1 MLHFHGPN
9 AASRSH
15 RPEQLMRRRNT
26 IWTWLLRMKM
36 LRPYQPSETS
46 LLHYPRCD
54 QIITEVIK
62 TLLDVKWWSLWYFL
76 KGKLLGVCGNVGSG
90 KTSLICSILEQVCFF
105 CMLYCFCICLHL
117 FTLCFYYFELY
128 ITVTLVFW
136 PAHFPFRCTF
146 FRAPSQLMGH
156 LRTFA
161 SRPGFF
167 MELFEKIFLW
177 GNLLI
182 RPGKL
187 NPSSCIYGC
196 HLLLVNHHF
205 VWIVN
210 RGPFELHIPNL
221 PWEAQKNQVG
231 YLPWNF

>member
-1 MLHFHGPN
+1 MWNDNLCDISWRENCLVFVGMWEAERRHWF
-9 AASRSH
+9 AAFWNRFVSF
-15 RPEQLMRRRNT
+15 
-26 IWTWLLRMKM
+26 
-36 LRPYQPSETS
+36 
-46 LLHYPRCD
+46 
-54 QIITEVIK
+54 V
-62 TLLDVKWWSLWYFL
+62 
-76 KGKLLGVCGNVGSG
+76 
-90 KTSLICSILEQVCFF
+90 CSIVFVSVGI
-105 CMLYCFCICLHL
+105 YSHYV
-117 FTLCFYYFELY
+117 FTISNFTF
-128 ITVTLVFW
+128 VTLVFW